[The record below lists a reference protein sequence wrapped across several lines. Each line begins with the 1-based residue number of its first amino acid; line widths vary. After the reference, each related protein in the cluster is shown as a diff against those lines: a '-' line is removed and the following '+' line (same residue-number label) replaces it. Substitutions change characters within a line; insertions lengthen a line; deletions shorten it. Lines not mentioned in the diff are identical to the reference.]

1 MLITKRDGRKVDFDE
16 TKIINAIRK
25 AFEQTEN
32 EKWDEYAVAKAT
44 NIASFIKNKVENSD
58 KEYDVEKIQDLVENG
73 LMSCKK
79 KNVARE
85 YIKYRAK
92 RNELRSKRSEFYKII
107 KEKLMATN
115 VQNQNANVDEYSF
128 GGRIGEASDELNKRF
143 ALENVLSEMARKNH
157 ENNEIYTHDIPSV
170 STGSHNCITIPFDD
184 LLKNGFTTRQ
194 QVIRP
199 ASSVS
204 SALQLIAVIFQCQ
217 SLVQF
222 GGCSASH
229 LDYTLVPYVR
239 MSFSK
244 HMKDGLK
251 YVECVNDES
260 YINSFPKELS
270 FNDAKA
276 KSHDKAYKYA
286 MDMTV
291 KEVYQAIE
299 GMFHNLNSLQSRSGN
314 QLKKLADAIVR

>member
-1 MLITKRDGRKVDFDE
+1 MLITKRDGRKVEFDE

-44 NIASFIKNKVENSD
+44 NIASFIKDKVKNSD
-58 KEYDVEKIQDLVENG
+58 KEYDVEQIQDLVENG

-92 RNELRSKRSEFYKII
+92 RNEDRNRRSDFYKVI

-143 ALENVLSEMARKNH
+143 ALENVLSKMARRNH
-157 ENNEIYTHDIPSV
+157 ENNEIYTHDISSM

-251 YVECVNDES
+251 YVECVNDEN

-286 MDMTV
+286 MDMTI

>member
-1 MLITKRDGRKVDFDE
+1 MLITKRDGRKVKFDE

-44 NIASFIKNKVENSD
+44 NIASFIKDKVKNSD
-58 KEYDVEKIQDLVENG
+58 KEYDVEQIQDLVENG

-92 RNELRSKRSEFYKII
+92 RNEDRNRRSDFYKVI

-143 ALENVLSEMARKNH
+143 ALENVLSKMARRNH
-157 ENNEIYTHDIPSV
+157 ENNEIYTHDISSM

-251 YVECVNDES
+251 YVECVNDEN

-286 MDMTV
+286 MDMTI